1 MVHASILV
9 ILFVTLLT
17 SQSTTFI
24 KKKSKLVDLLKVLY
38 GNEGPLSD
46 YLFVDKD
53 DFVEYND
60 KNGPPINKTLFK
72 KKNVTRKTP
81 ALTEKVF
88 GRMLK
93 DIKKGKNL
101 EVLEHI
107 AKLVRLTIYK
117 TDPDLQ
123 EVKKEIEYDHLK
135 IHKRFSKHSKKSND
149 ILDQMID
156 DIFEKRVTNNDNSM
170 DYREDRREV
179 DYLNYDEDV
188 EDVQYDEV
196 LPFTYLD
203 NGTCNAAGS
212 AGSDTSSQRLCASCT
227 YAIDY
232 GSDVVPQYGYSTEC
246 STTDSTC
253 MLGDGCCYQ
262 RSLSTKFFKSNGTD
276 TKGSTQ
282 WVTVT
287 HAVKFGCECECIAG
301 STLSTLFAL

>member
-1 MVHASILV
+1 MVHTSILA
-9 ILFVTLLT
+9 ILFVSLLT
-17 SQSTTFI
+17 SQSTTFT
-24 KKKSKLVDLLKVLY
+24 KKKSSLVALLKVFY
-38 GNEGPLSD
+38 GDEGPLSD
-46 YLFVDKD
+46 YLFVDKA

-123 EVKKEIEYDHLK
+123 EVKKEIEYDNLK

-149 ILDQMID
+149 ILEQMID
-156 DIFEKRVTNNDNSM
+156 DIFEKRLTNNDNSM
-170 DYREDRREV
+170 DYREDRREA
-179 DYLNYDEDV
+179 DLNYDEDV
-188 EDVQYDEV
+188 EDVQYDTV

-203 NGTCNAAGS
+203 SGTCNVVGS

-232 GSDVVPQYGYSTEC
+232 GTDVIPQYGYSTEC

-253 MLGDGCCYQ
+253 MLGDGSCYQ
-262 RSLSTKFFKSNGTD
+262 RSLSTKFFKSDGTD
-276 TKGSTQ
+276 SNGSEQ
-282 WVTVT
+282 WIIVM
-287 HAVKFGCECECIAG
+287 HSVKFGCECECIAG
-301 STLSTLFAL
+301 STLATLFGL